1 MVDTSKVKNLYI
13 ILNTPINSK
22 SMSGGD
28 KIFIKISEI
37 IKHNY
42 GVGVTFIGCPDGINL
57 VKNTSKIKFNYFL
70 LNNISGENRN
80 IFITYFL
87 RLLFVF
93 RILFL
98 KIEKNSVVVSAS
110 DFITDTIPLF
120 ILKLKYQKEIKIFSS
135 MFLRKKFKS
144 FSLKDLLFFLSQ
156 NITIFLTKTS
166 GSKIFTNLIDIK
178 FLENKGLNSNQI
190 LVLPGGV
197 ENFNSI
203 YQTKKYDA
211 CFVGRISYQKG
222 IDILLQIWSNVTQIN
237 PNLILALIVS
247 GTDAEI
253 SNLKSEISALNLSNN
268 IKFLGFLDNEEK
280 YQVMS
285 ESKILLFPSRFESFG
300 IVVAES
306 LNLNVPVVSFELE
319 ALKLNYSGGIVYSQN
334 QEEFIKN
341 ILNLLDNPK
350 RIDELGK
357 EGKVSISEYSW
368 EKIAQ
373 KFLQDLV

>member
-144 FSLKDLLFFLSQ
+144 FSLKDLLFFF
-156 NITIFLTKTS
+156 I
-166 GSKIFTNLIDIK
+166 SKYYNF
-178 FLENKGLNSNQI
+178 FNK
-190 LVLPGGV
+190 
-197 ENFNSI
+197 NF
-203 YQTKKYDA
+203 
-211 CFVGRISYQKG
+211 
-222 IDILLQIWSNVTQIN
+222 
-237 PNLILALIVS
+237 
-247 GTDAEI
+247 
-253 SNLKSEISALNLSNN
+253 
-268 IKFLGFLDNEEK
+268 
-280 YQVMS
+280 
-285 ESKILLFPSRFESFG
+285 RF
-300 IVVAES
+300 
-306 LNLNVPVVSFELE
+306 
-319 ALKLNYSGGIVYSQN
+319 
-334 QEEFIKN
+334 
-341 ILNLLDNPK
+341 
-350 RIDELGK
+350 
-357 EGKVSISEYSW
+357 
-368 EKIAQ
+368 
-373 KFLQDLV
+373 

>member
-1 MVDTSKVKNLYI
+1 M
-13 ILNTPINSK
+13 
-22 SMSGGD
+22 
-28 KIFIKISEI
+28 
-37 IKHNY
+37 
-42 GVGVTFIGCPDGINL
+42 
-57 VKNTSKIKFNYFL
+57 
-70 LNNISGENRN
+70 
-80 IFITYFL
+80 
-87 RLLFVF
+87 
-93 RILFL
+93 
-98 KIEKNSVVVSAS
+98 
-110 DFITDTIPLF
+110 
-120 ILKLKYQKEIKIFSS
+120 
-135 MFLRKKFKS
+135 
-144 FSLKDLLFFLSQ
+144 
-156 NITIFLTKTS
+156 
-166 GSKIFTNLIDIK
+166 
-178 FLENKGLNSNQI
+178 
-190 LVLPGGV
+190 
-197 ENFNSI
+197 
-203 YQTKKYDA
+203 
-211 CFVGRISYQKG
+211 
-222 IDILLQIWSNVTQIN
+222 TQIN

>member
-203 YQTKKYDA
+203 YRTKKYDA